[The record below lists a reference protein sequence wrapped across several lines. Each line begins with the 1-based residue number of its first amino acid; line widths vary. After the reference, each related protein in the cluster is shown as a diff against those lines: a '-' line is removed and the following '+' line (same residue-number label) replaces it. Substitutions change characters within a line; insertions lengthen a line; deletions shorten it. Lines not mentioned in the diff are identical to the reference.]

1 MNNTGSIMEVRLSEW
16 DRIGPDTDDILK
28 DLTLQKLGTSADQV
42 SGIEQSKGVT
52 FRELRT
58 GLEISTTS
66 YVGRIQVGKLSVAI
80 SPKIQ
85 GMPLVRLL
93 RYAYG
98 LRDLHLHNLSEHW
111 TDKSALVDLLLVQLL
126 QEIKE
131 LLARGLIRKYSRRPE
146 NLASPRGKI
155 DLVSLAKRGG
165 HFDATIPCIHHP
177 RTYDWL
183 PNQILAQGLQVGA
196 HLTGDPEIRSGLR
209 RMHSLMEDCVPA
221 CRLDWKSVCNALNRL
236 DRQSRAYLPALTIVR
251 LLVEGQGVVFGQGTE
266 LATFKGFLFDMN
278 RFFQQLLLRFFQENI
293 RPETV
298 RSELPLSGM
307 IHFETTS
314 SGRRAG
320 FHSPRPD
327 FALMHQGKSCAL
339 LDAKYR
345 DIWTLSLP
353 REWTYQV
360 GMYALAGDL
369 EPEAAILYPTLSAS
383 AVPEKIRI
391 NHPIHRNRLATVSLR
406 PVNLVRMASLVD
418 STAVGAQS
426 ERESFARQLCLGE
439 EVYAAA

>member
-1 MNNTGSIMEVRLSEW
+1 MEVRLSEW
-16 DRIGPDTDDILK
+16 DRKGPDTDDILK
-28 DLTLQKLGTSADQV
+28 DLTLQKLGTSADQL
-42 SGIEQSKGVT
+42 SGIEETRGVT

-85 GMPLVRLL
+85 GMPLARLI

-98 LRDLHLHNLSEHW
+98 LRDLHLHSLAEHW
-111 TDKSALVDLLLVQLL
+111 TDQSALVDLLLVQLL
-126 QEIKE
+126 QELKE
-131 LLARGLIRKYSRRPE
+131 LIARGLVRKYSRRPE

-165 HFDATIPCIHHP
+165 RFDATVPCIHHP

-183 PNQILAQGLQVGA
+183 PNRILAQGLLAGA

-209 RMHSLMEDCVPA
+209 RLYSLLETSVPS
-221 CRLDWKSVCNALNRL
+221 CRLDWKSVNDALNCL

-251 LLVEGQGVVFGQGTE
+251 LLVEGQGVVFGQGSE

-278 RFFQQLLLRFFQENI
+278 RFFQQLLLRFFQEHI

-298 RSELPLSGM
+298 RSELPLNGM
-307 IHFETTS
+307 IQFETTS
-314 SGRRAG
+314 PGRRAG
-320 FHSPRPD
+320 FRSPRPD
-327 FALMHQGKSCAL
+327 FAIVHNGQSQNL

-345 DIWTLSLP
+345 DIWGQSIP
-353 REWTYQV
+353 RDWTYQLS
-360 GMYALAGDL
+360 MYALANAL
-369 EPEAAILYPTLSAS
+369 TPEATILYPTLALD
-383 AVPEKIRI
+383 AVEEKILI
-391 NHPIHRNRLATVSLR
+391 SHPVNRKHLATVRLR
-406 PVNLVRMASLVD
+406 PVKLLALADLVSSGARSAFDERKQLARHLCFGQSLN
-418 STAVGAQS
+418 
-426 ERESFARQLCLGE
+426 
-439 EVYAAA
+439 